1 MALLRDFIE
10 TEKRMGFTQ
19 AVAVEASGTRT
30 IYISG
35 QTGESEGLEAQSH
48 EAFGNL
54 ARRLEAAGATPA
66 DVVKL
71 TTYIVDSTPEKAGA
85 AFAGFG
91 AVFTDRDHPP
101 ANTLIGV
108 QALFQPH
115 LQLEVEAIAV
125 VEA

>member
-1 MALLRDFIE
+1 MHKQYIDVERQ
-10 TEKRMGFTQ
+10 MGFTH
-19 AVAVEASGTRT
+19 AVAVEAGGLKT

-35 QTGESEGLEAQSH
+35 QTGSSESLEAQSV
-48 EAFGNL
+48 EAFAGL
-54 ARRLEAAGATPA
+54 KARLEAAGATPA

-71 TTYIVDSTPEKAGA
+71 TTYIVDYTPEKIPA

-91 AVFTDRDHPP
+91 KVFTDREHPP

-115 LQLEVEAIAV
+115 ILLEVEAVAV
-125 VEA
+125 VAAG